1 MTMFLGLENTILAL
15 ILCFEVTLPVSCQ
28 LEYIFN
34 IKYIFQITIFEMV
47 KSYFMF
53 NHFITAVF

>member
-1 MTMFLGLENTILAL
+1 MSMFLGLKNMILAL
-15 ILCFEVTLPVSCQ
+15 VLCFEVTLPVSCQ
-28 LEYIFN
+28 IKYIFN

-47 KSYFMF
+47 KSYFIF